1 MKRWIAVAVAV
12 GVFAGALAGC
22 VNVDPPDGPYV
33 QWGSGSTS
41 SRTEAD
47 VKGFENFLKKARE
60 DGLITKSQY
69 EELKK
74 RLDREFKD

>member
-12 GVFAGALAGC
+12 GVLAGSLAGC

-33 QWGSGSTS
+33 QWGSASASG
-41 SRTEAD
+41 RTEAD
-47 VKGFENFLKKARE
+47 VKGFEKFLKKARE

-69 EELKK
+69 KELMK
-74 RLDREFKD
+74 RLEREFKD